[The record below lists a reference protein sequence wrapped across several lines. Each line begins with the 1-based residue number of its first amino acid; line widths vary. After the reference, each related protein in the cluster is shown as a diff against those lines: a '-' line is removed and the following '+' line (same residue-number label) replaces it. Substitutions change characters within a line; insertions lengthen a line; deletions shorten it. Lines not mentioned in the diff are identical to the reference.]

1 MHGCMERS
9 SATLRLVD
17 WLANRGAHVHPEL
30 ELFGEHPSRGR
41 GVFALAPI
49 RKGELLLAVPRS
61 AVVCACEESDSSSRW
76 LPAEARAM
84 SPMVRTAL
92 VLMREEALGDASS
105 WAPYLSLLPRSYDTL
120 ENWSP
125 VEIERL
131 RGTAVYDHLAGLR
144 DASGDLVGAAR
155 LVYDKQIG
163 RVVREHPDLWPDPS
177 LGAFLR
183 ACAAAIDMLNHARA
197 GTATALLVERP
208 PPGVVGVVALDDA
221 QLLLCY
227 GFVSSPRD
235 APLPASVRLPLR
247 LLLGAAAATRDGA
260 GWEVGA
266 AWEAKAAACG
276 RLLEPYGGEVSVSE
290 AEPLPDALLT
300 VVQLM
305 LLPADDFAELLRGR
319 SAFCCPCEAAA
330 DSVAS
335 NCVS

>member
-1 MHGCMERS
+1 M
-9 SATLRLVD
+9 VD

-183 ACAAAIDMLNHARA
+183 ACAAVRTRGFHDAGAAGCGPYMLPAIDMLNHARA

-208 PPGVVGVVALDDA
+208 PPGVVGVVV
-221 QLLLCY
+221 
-227 GFVSSPRD
+227 GTEGER
-235 APLPASVRLPLR
+235 AS
-247 LLLGAAAATRDGA
+247 GA
-260 GWEVGA
+260 GG
-266 AWEAKAAACG
+266 EAGEGGEGGGRGIGGSCGGCG
-276 RLLEPYGGEVSVSE
+276 RSGGDGGAVPTTTTTPAGQKFPAITAVSAEYGPS
-290 AEPLPDALLT
+290 D
-300 VVQLM
+300 QHM
-305 LLPADDFAELLRGR
+305 
-319 SAFCCPCEAAA
+319 
-330 DSVAS
+330 
-335 NCVS
+335 

>member
-1 MHGCMERS
+1 MERS

-49 RKGELLLAVPRS
+49 RKGELLLRVPRS

-183 ACAAAIDMLNHARA
+183 ACAAVRTRGFHDAGAAGCGPYMLPARYSRDSAEMCMLPARA
-197 GTATALLVERP
+197 RHALSR
-208 PPGVVGVVALDDA
+208 
-221 QLLLCY
+221 
-227 GFVSSPRD
+227 
-235 APLPASVRLPLR
+235 
-247 LLLGAAAATRDGA
+247 
-260 GWEVGA
+260 
-266 AWEAKAAACG
+266 
-276 RLLEPYGGEVSVSE
+276 
-290 AEPLPDALLT
+290 
-300 VVQLM
+300 
-305 LLPADDFAELLRGR
+305 
-319 SAFCCPCEAAA
+319 
-330 DSVAS
+330 
-335 NCVS
+335 